1 MGDDLISA
9 INLYLKEETQCQQD
23 SDPRNAETKD
33 IGTKHQWISDTLA
46 DLIATLAQL
55 YLADFPQIFDKIF
68 ANLLQFGRESRHP
81 QDQAMVVGCIAD
93 CCSRLE
99 AINNQNCSIMSN
111 FSDVIFKLSLRIAQS
126 SDVNMRQNALYC
138 MGAMFTCCDTAS
150 NMKHSQSILQCI
162 EKYIK
167 FPKDGDRAQQL
178 VRDNAV
184 SALGKMLIS
193 EPTSL
198 PSKDLLPIFLNSLP
212 LTCDFTENQY
222 VYDVLARFVEQK
234 SAFIQPHIEQA
245 LGLLGLAL
253 SDKETPKETTQEIV
267 QLFNKITADSA
278 IQQIVQNKLAQKAKD
293 NIFNALKSNTQNQ

>member
-1 MGDDLISA
+1 MDDLVGA
-9 INLYLKEETQCQQD
+9 INLYLTEETQCQQD
-23 SDPRNAETKD
+23 SDPRNDETKD
-33 IGTKHQWISDTLA
+33 IGTKHQWISDTIV

-99 AINNQNCSIMSN
+99 AINNKNCEIMSN
-111 FSDVIFKLSLRIAQS
+111 FSDTVYKLALRIAAAQ
-126 SDVNMRQNALYC
+126 DVNMRQNALYC

-150 NMKHSQSILQCI
+150 KNKHSQAILQCI
-162 EKYIK
+162 QKYVNLQGDKREIK
-167 FPKDGDRAQQL
+167 L
-178 VRDNAV
+178 VRENAV

-193 EPTSL
+193 EPNSL
-198 PSKDLLPIFLNSLP
+198 PTKELLPIFLNSLP

-222 VYDVLARFVEQK
+222 VYDVIARFMLNHT
-234 SAFIQPHIEQA
+234 SFIQPHIEQA

-253 SDKETPKETTQEIV
+253 SDKEVPQ
-267 QLFNKITADSA
+267 
-278 IQQIVQNKLAQKAKD
+278 
-293 NIFNALKSNTQNQ
+293 